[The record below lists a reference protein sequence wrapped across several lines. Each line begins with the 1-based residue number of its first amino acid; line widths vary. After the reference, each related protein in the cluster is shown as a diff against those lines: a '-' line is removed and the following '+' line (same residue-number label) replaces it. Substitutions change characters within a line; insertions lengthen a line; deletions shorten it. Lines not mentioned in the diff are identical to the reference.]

1 MKKFNRKE
9 VIIYTVGHSNR
20 TFEQLLQIVQQF
32 DIHILADVRRYP
44 TSPRFTHFNAGVLKA
59 ALNEKG
65 ISYLWLGDYLGAFR
79 PEGFENYM
87 QSEQFGAGI
96 IQLKELAQRM
106 PTAIFCSERNYAVCH
121 RLQIASVLTDANFS
135 VWHILEIDKSIE
147 HRQAMLQ
154 LRADSGNQL
163 GLF

>member
-1 MKKFNRKE
+1 MKKFNKKAI
-9 VIIYTVGHSNR
+9 IIYTLGHSNR
-20 TFEQLLQIVQQF
+20 TFEQFLKILRRF
-32 DIHILADVRRYP
+32 EIHVLADVRRYP
-44 TSPRFTHFNAGVLKA
+44 SSPRFTHFNTGVLKA
-59 ALNEKG
+59 ALNDKG

-87 QSEQFGAGI
+87 QSEQFAAGI

-106 PTAIFCSERNYAVCH
+106 PTAIFCSERNFAACH
-121 RLQIASVLTDANFS
+121 RLHIASVLAEANFS

-147 HRQAMLQ
+147 HRLAMMQ
-154 LRADSGNQL
+154 MRADSGNQL